1 MPTAQPSNYLIL
13 GDEDFLKE
21 EALKEITSKFLEP
34 ATKDLNYS
42 VFHAKDKDF
51 DIKEML
57 DVLNTAPFIARR
69 RIVILKDADMLHQ
82 AGKDSVILYLKNP
95 SAGSVFIIES
105 GATRIKDEFLLEASR
120 LAHLITKRRLTDAE
134 IDVWLAKRSR
144 AENKRIQKDAIGVIK
159 ENLPHDLSIISSYVD
174 SLMLY
179 TGKRPAITRN
189 DAEKIIG
196 VISLDTGFD
205 ILNAIE
211 KKDTKK
217 ALRIYAQMNK
227 RKKKETEFLGL
238 LGWQLRILLRVK
250 ELAKIKNKF
259 EIGKELGLYSS
270 RLEQVFGL
278 ASRFTRNQIR
288 VLLKEALRAD
298 TDIKTGS
305 PDPQLVVER
314 LILKMCA

>member
-57 DVLNTAPFIARR
+57 DVLNTAPFIARQ
-69 RIVILKDADMLHQ
+69 RIVVLKDADMLHQ

-144 AENKRIQKDAIGVIK
+144 AENKRLQKDAIGVIK

-211 KKDTKK
+211 KKDAKK
-217 ALRIYAQMNK
+217 ALRIYAQMCK